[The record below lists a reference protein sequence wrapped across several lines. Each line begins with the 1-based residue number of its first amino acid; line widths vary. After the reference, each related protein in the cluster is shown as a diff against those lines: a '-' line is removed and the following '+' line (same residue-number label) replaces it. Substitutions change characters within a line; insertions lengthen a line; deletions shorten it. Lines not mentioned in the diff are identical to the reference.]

1 MDHEIWK
8 KLLKI
13 DLKNT
18 LFSLNDKEAN
28 TKKYNYNILLNK
40 IFLSITISSKQ
51 KQKQTEL
58 KAHKAY
64 KSRCRY

>member
-18 LFSLNDKEAN
+18 LFSLNGKEAN